1 MIKISKNI
9 ERKTKKPIT
18 ILTPSYQRGKQFTLE
33 IIIKKM
39 HFMAL
44 PNDMCTSTL
53 KGVTPTSL
61 FADGL
66 GENEDSVWMRF
77 PKS

>member
-1 MIKISKNI
+1 
-9 ERKTKKPIT
+9 
-18 ILTPSYQRGKQFTLE
+18 
-33 IIIKKM
+33 M

-53 KGVTPTSL
+53 KAVTPTRL

-66 GENEDSVWMRF
+66 GDNEDSVDGVSQVLSRF
-77 PKS
+77 YRSHTIFSAGANSVVAQDL